1 MATFREYFGLYLCL
15 DLHFFGHKELM
26 NSVLCKIQKIHVNL
40 TNSAYKQDYLE
51 LYNFVSYIFMCA
63 YIYI

>member
-15 DLHFFGHKELM
+15 GLHVFGHKELM
-26 NSVLCKIQKIHVNL
+26 NSVLCKTQKIHVNL

-51 LYNFVSYIFMCA
+51 L
-63 YIYI
+63 

>member
-15 DLHFFGHKELM
+15 GQHFFGHKELM

-40 TNSAYKQDYLE
+40 TNSAYKQDRVI
-51 LYNFVSYIFMCA
+51 NFISYIFMCA
-63 YIYI
+63 YI